1 MNRQKNVSAS
11 GDASRSASQVF
22 SPILRRVSLAAWM
35 LRIIPIPFGVLT
47 AELSANLISSAIAQ
61 NVGEVVRGGLTLLA
75 VILGLRLF
83 DVLTGI
89 AYDRAASKAMHRCK
103 MELYRRFLGC
113 PPDVLYSTGHGKAI
127 ESLNTE
133 FSTVTGKTTSVY
145 PGFFTG
151 LLTAVVYFV
160 YLMRQSLPVALVLL
174 GISLVQ
180 FAPPVIVKK
189 FMQKNYD
196 DYQDIEAENTD
207 RTMEVYHGF
216 AEIKMYGLKQWYL
229 RRMEDFHK
237 IYLRVSTRS
246 EVTWRLEDAMD
257 ELVSSLLK
265 YGTYGILGAFVLFG
279 VTGTETAVAAIALS
293 GGLFGAVKGLFG
305 SITQF
310 AVIRTA
316 EKRMSAW
323 FTDAVRE
330 TEFPADGTLILD
342 NVTLSLGEKG
352 IFDGLSAEISV
363 KPGEVAVLRGANGIG
378 KSTLFR
384 LFTGLLKPDAGT
396 VTVGGVSPEHLRC
409 PDGFFYL
416 PQDDAVFGFTA
427 AELYEMSAGDAAK
440 ATETAHRFGLTDG
453 HLSQNIGTLSGGE
466 RKKVFLSLG
475 FASGAR
481 LMLLDEPTNSL
492 DDAGRMLLA
501 ELLREYDGAVLM
513 ITHDRLFDMM
523 KTKNY
528 VVENGGVHVEK

>member
-1 MNRQKNVSAS
+1 MKHKNNISAS
-11 GDASRSASQVF
+11 RVF
-22 SPILRRVSLAAWM
+22 APILRRVSLAAWI
-35 LRIIPIPFGVLT
+35 LRILPIPFGLLT
-47 AELSANLISSAIAQ
+47 AELSASLISAAIAQ
-61 NVGEVVRGGLTLLA
+61 EVGNVVRIGLTLLA
-75 VILGLRLF
+75 VIFGLRLF

-89 AYDRAASKAMHRCK
+89 AYDRAASAAMHRCK

-127 ESLNTE
+127 ESLNGE

-160 YLMRQSLPVALVLL
+160 YLMRQSIPAALVLL

-180 FAPPVIVKK
+180 FAPPVIVKR
-189 FMQKNYD
+189 FMQQNYD

-216 AEIKMYGLKQWYL
+216 AEIKMYGLKAWWL

-246 EVTWRLEDAMD
+246 EITWRIEDAMD
-257 ELVSSLLK
+257 ELVASLLK

-279 VTGTETAVAAIALS
+279 ITGTETAVTAIALS

-323 FTDAVRE
+323 FADSVRE
-330 TEFPADGTLILD
+330 TKAPADGTIVLD
-342 NVTLSLGEKG
+342 NVTLSYGEKTV
-352 IFDGLSAEISV
+352 FDGMSAEISV
-363 KPGEVAVLRGANGIG
+363 RPGEVAVLRGANGIG

-384 LFTGLLKPDAGT
+384 LFTGLLKPEAGT
-396 VTVGGVSPEHLRC
+396 VKVGGVSPEHLRY
-409 PDGFFYL
+409 PDGVFYL
-416 PQDDAVFGFTA
+416 PQEDAVFGFTA
-427 AELYEMSAGDAAK
+427 AELYEMFPGDAAK
-440 ATETAHRFGLTDG
+440 ATEYAYRFGLTDG

-475 FASGAR
+475 LASGAR

-492 DDAGRMLLA
+492 DDAGRALLA
-501 ELLREYDGAVLM
+501 ELLREYGGAVLV
-513 ITHDRLFDMM
+513 ITHDRLFDEM

-528 VVENGGVHVEK
+528 VVENGGIRDEK